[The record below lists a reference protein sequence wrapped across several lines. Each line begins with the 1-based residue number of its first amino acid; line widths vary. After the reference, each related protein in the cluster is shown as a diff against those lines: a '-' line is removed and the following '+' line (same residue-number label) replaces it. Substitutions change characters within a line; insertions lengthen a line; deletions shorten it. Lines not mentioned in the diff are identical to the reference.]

1 MNDEAANSKTPR
13 KKKVPRKATRK
24 SLENAALYYL
34 KRFSSS
40 SENLRRVLSR
50 RVDRS
55 ARYHD
60 TDPAEGREVI
70 TEIIEKLTAQG
81 FLNDSRYAETRV
93 LSLHRR
99 GASMR
104 GIRMKLREKGVPG
117 DVIDQALETLA
128 EEVGETELT
137 AAIALARRRRLGPY
151 RTRGDRNEAKEKDL
165 ASLARAGFGYDTAR
179 RVIEAETVEALEEL
193 VSPSP

>member
-1 MNDEAANSKTPR
+1 MNDEAANNKMPR

>member
-1 MNDEAANSKTPR
+1 VNDEAANSKTPR

>member
-179 RVIEAETVEALEEL
+179 RVIEAETVEALEEM
-193 VSPSP
+193 VRV

>member
-1 MNDEAANSKTPR
+1 MNDEAAKGKPPR
-13 KKKVPRKATRK
+13 KMRVPRKATRK

-34 KRFSSS
+34 QRFSSS

-55 ARYHD
+55 AHFHD
-60 TDPAEGREVI
+60 TDPAEGREFI
-70 TEIIEKLTAQG
+70 TDIIEKLTAHG
-81 FLNDSRYAETRV
+81 FLDDSRYAETRV

-99 GASMR
+99 GTSSR
-104 GIRMKLREKGVPG
+104 DIRMKLREKGVPG

-128 EEVGETELT
+128 EEVGETELM

-151 RTRGDRNEAKEKDL
+151 RTRGNRDEAKEKDL

-179 RVIEAETVEALEEL
+179 RVIEAETVEALEEML
-193 VSPSP
+193 SPSP